1 LVGSF
6 GQSGERQHS
15 ENKNVN
21 KIHEAEES
29 GKTCGGENQSNDIEA
44 TTAHD
49 FRPKFIVMFHIW
61 L

>member
-1 LVGSF
+1 M
-6 GQSGERQHS
+6 RQ
-15 ENKNVN
+15 K
-21 KIHEAEES
+21 KS

-61 L
+61 LWIKYARGKY